1 MISQELK
8 DELDAL
14 DAIFPGCY
22 DFISEQVYR
31 FRIPKYEYISIRI
44 KFPEN
49 YPEEIPQIL
58 NVKCDKRGFD
68 EKHVAQLLQEVLDSI
83 FKSGVVC
90 IFDFFTECDAILYSG
105 EDEEQQDV
113 DANVEIS
120 TFERDPEPEDGYES
134 NDEAYVADYTYN
146 EEKERARAKREQQ
159 RPPKTIEPLA
169 NWSISEAISD
179 RKSTFVGFARSVHSV
194 DEAFEYLELLKQDRK
209 VAKANHNMTAWR
221 IKDSETGA
229 QYQDCDDDGETAA
242 GGRLLHL
249 LSIMDVWN
257 VMVVVSRWFGGVHIG
272 PDRFKHIN
280 ACARDAIVKGGF
292 EIADAK
298 KKKKKKK

>member
-31 FRIPKYEYISIRI
+31 FRIPKYDYISIRI
-44 KFPEN
+44 RFPEN
-49 YPEEIPQIL
+49 YPEEIPNIL

-68 EKHVAQLLQEVLDSI
+68 EKHVAQLLQEVLESI
-83 FKSGVVC
+83 FEPGVVC

-105 EDEEQQDV
+105 DDEEQEDV
-113 DANVEIS
+113 DVNVEIS
-120 TFERDPEPEDGYES
+120 TFERNQEAEDES
-134 NDEAYVADYTYN
+134 EAIDEYAVDYTYN
-146 EEKERARAKREQQ
+146 EEKERANAKTGQENQ
-159 RPPKTIEPLA
+159 PKTLEPLA

-179 RKSTFVGFARSVHSV
+179 RKSTFVGFARSVESV
-194 DEAFEYLELLKQDRK
+194 EKAIEYLELLKQDRK

-221 IKDSETGA
+221 IRDPETGA

-249 LSIMDVWN
+249 LSIMDRCN
-257 VMVVVSRWFGGVHIG
+257 SEGRI
-272 PDRFKHIN
+272 
-280 ACARDAIVKGGF
+280 
-292 EIADAK
+292 
-298 KKKKKKK
+298 